1 MSMQYEYVVDVR
13 IEIRVCTASAL
24 KGSAV
29 FGTAAIASWLVLPCV
44 GQTFLSVVVRNL
56 ADRNVCPTRELRGL
70 ESDQH
75 RDVQSV
81 VSYR

>member
-29 FGTAAIASWLVLPCV
+29 FGTAAIASWLVLP
-44 GQTFLSVVVRNL
+44 F
-56 ADRNVCPTRELRGL
+56 ELRGL